1 MKSVDQ
7 ILQYFNNLN
16 QIDQNNFGDN
26 ITTPMECVKKMI
38 DYIPEEFWQRK
49 TISIL
54 DPCCGN
60 GNFGAYCAFKT
71 SLNNIHFNEIN
82 LERFKRCKTA
92 LKPKEITNKDAFEL
106 FSGSR
111 KYDLIMANP
120 PYSGARNKNKS
131 ISNRFIEGAIDIL
144 NEDGYLCFITPNNWM
159 TFNNKNTTLK
169 KLLSNGEFL
178 IIDND
183 CKKFFPKVGSS
194 FTILIWQKTK
204 SKKITKVFNN
214 FLIKDYQEVIIPK
227 NIKFLPLYLN
237 QQILSIINKS
247 VRQERNNFKY
257 RCDLHNFTK
266 RDCLSDQKNN
276 IYKYETIHTAR
287 KTRYAT
293 FKQDIYDKYLI
304 IVPLSTYFLPYVKNN
319 VNVTQSV
326 GYIEFQQKAEAE
338 KYLENL
344 NQSHIKVLVHLT
356 RYGNFNNTKLL
367 KHLNFNKNI
376 IMNKEETQIIK
387 KLRSKINY

>member
-1 MKSVDQ
+1 MKLADQ
-7 ILQYFNNLN
+7 ILKYFNNLN
-16 QIDQNNFGDN
+16 KVDQNNFGDDVM
-26 ITTPMECVKKMI
+26 TPMECVKKMI
-38 DYIPEEFWQRK
+38 DYIPEEFWIRK
-49 TISIL
+49 NISIL
-54 DPCCGN
+54 DPCSGN
-60 GNFGAYCAFKT
+60 GNFGAYCSLKT
-71 SLNNIHFNEIN
+71 SMDNIHFNEIN
-82 LERFKRCKTA
+82 LQRFNNCKNI
-92 LKPKEITNKDAFEL
+92 LNPKEITNLDAFEL

-120 PYSGARNKNKS
+120 PYSGGGNKNKS

-144 NEDGYLCFITPNNWM
+144 NEEGYLCFITPNNWM
-159 TFNNKNTTLK
+159 SFNNKNTTLE
-169 KLLSNGEFL
+169 KLLNNGEFL
-178 IIDND
+178 VIDND
-183 CKKFFPKVGSS
+183 CKKFFPKIGSS